1 MRFDPLAISGSLAT
15 DASASE
21 PLPANDNSF
30 RVFLGGRIDQVSD
43 TFGDILAH
51 TYDTAGRLTATATTV
66 AGAPAALTTTYTLDA
81 NGNRTE
87 LLWPDGYYVGY
98 CFDSMNRM
106 TAAMANS
113 TSSGCATNVLATY
126 TYDPYSRRT
135 NLAYGASASMGY
147 AYTPANDL
155 TSLTLNMTGTGND
168 NAWTLGYSNAHQL
181 ASEAAS
187 IANYKWEPACATSP
201 CTDSY
206 ATVNTLNQ
214 YPSMT
219 PSGGTAQTQ
228 SHDGNGNL
236 TGDGTLTYTYDPENR
251 LMTACNNS
259 TCTGT
264 MSAAYAYDPL
274 GRCEEK
280 SGTGVT
286 AAVFLQDG
294 DDEIAEYNTSGVVQR
309 RFVPGPTVDDAIAMV
324 PASGTTEL
332 FYTDH
337 HGSVVAT
344 SDSSGNLIEGP
355 LVYDSYGNCYLGTAQ
370 TTSCATLATGEPFKF
385 TGQYYDAE
393 TGCYYY
399 RARMYCADVLRGGRF
414 LQTDPVGYKDDLNL
428 YTYVGNDPTDKV
440 DPSGDCPW
448 CLSAAIGAVENT
460 AVEGGIIYAEGMEGQ
475 SHSGGEIAWRLGS
488 SFVIGGAAGAT
499 GYGLIALGAKAEK
512 TIAVIKAATAA
523 SKLARVGYRAGV
535 MSAAGATTNAMTS
548 AGRQAADTG
557 HVDPAA
563 VASDARTGAE
573 VGGATGA
580 VLEGAA
586 VGLRSAGMPTASAQ
600 LHNPNTTLG
609 RMAVGAQTAV
619 SGGSDAAGAANQQRG
634 CSGGSQQSCH

>member
-1 MRFDPLAISGSLAT
+1 MSCSSRRRAKRSHCIGT
-15 DASASE
+15 
-21 PLPANDNSF
+21 LPG
-30 RVFLGGRIDQVSD
+30 V
-43 TFGDILAH
+43 
-51 TYDTAGRLTATATTV
+51 TA
-66 AGAPAALTTTYTLDA
+66 A
-81 NGNRTE
+81 NG
-87 LLWPDGYYVGY
+87 G
-98 CFDSMNRM
+98 S
-106 TAAMANS
+106 TAAV
-113 TSSGCATNVLATY
+113 TG
-126 TYDPYSRRT
+126 YDPPGRRT
-135 NLAYGASASMGY
+135 
-147 AYTPANDL
+147 
-155 TSLTLNMTGTGND
+155 
-168 NAWTLGYSNAHQL
+168 
-181 ASEAAS
+181 
-187 IANYKWEPACATSP
+187 
-201 CTDSY
+201 
-206 ATVNTLNQ
+206 
-214 YPSMT
+214 
-219 PSGGTAQTQ
+219 
-228 SHDGNGNL
+228 
-236 TGDGTLTYTYDPENR
+236 
-251 LMTACNNS
+251 
-259 TCTGT
+259 
-264 MSAAYAYDPL
+264 
-274 GRCEEK
+274 EK

-286 AAVFLQDG
+286 TTFFLNDG
-294 DDEIAEYNTSGVVQR
+294 SDELAEYDGSGDVLR
-309 RFVPGPTVDDAIAMV
+309 RFVPGPAINEPIV
-324 PASGTTEL
+324 YENCSGATAPKCTGAGPSLE
-332 FYTDH
+332 YYHTDH
-337 HGSVVAT
+337 HGSVIAT
-344 SDSSGNLIEGP
+344 SGASGATVEGP
-355 LVYDSYGNCYLGTAQ
+355 YTYDADGNGGILSGQ
-370 TTSCATLATGEPFKF
+370 PF
-385 TGQYYDAE
+385 QYVGMYTDAE
-393 TGCYYY
+393 TGLYYD
-399 RARMYCADVLRGGRF
+399 RARYYSPSLARF
-414 LQTDPVGYKDDLNL
+414 LQTDPIGYNDDIDW
-428 YTYVGNDPTDKV
+428 YTYVGNDPTDKT

-619 SGGSDAAGAANQQRG
+619 SGGSDAAGAASQQRG